1 MFPMIKPIALL
12 LVASLALFAA
22 GDPPAAPARVGYAW
36 PLPTCIVS
44 GEPLGDKPVV
54 KVLEDAKDPSVNG
67 REVRFCCEKCAATFD
82 ANRAKCLKDADAA
95 IIAREMPAYTL
106 TNCMMMPDEKLPAP
120 DAKEQDGARSV
131 VVGNQLVRVC
141 CAQCERKVKRNPAA
155 VLTKVQTA
163 LVAAITVP
171 SAFTTYSTCRML
183 SQRMAPRVT
192 TGRPKCTA
200 YSACVS
206 LAAWRSNHLLC
217 RPFLLRTW
225 IWPSVGGGGA
235 VISCHCE
242 CSVVVV
248 GMVSSFCGG
257 IVMGRTSMLL
267 FVFLLVGFSAVLYAL
282 FGVGSILVKSICS

>member
-1 MFPMIKPIALL
+1 VAGAFLLSGGAADTGPTALAGDALALL
-12 LVASLALFAA
+12 AA

-82 ANRAKCLKDADAA
+82 ANRAKYLKDADAA

-120 DAKEQDGARSV
+120 DAKEQDGARNV

-155 VLTKVQTA
+155 VLTKVPPAHSVALPAFRESIALFICPLTPERCPSYGSKRPRALTITRTNTSLTRCATTA
-163 LVAAITVP
+163 LAACRLPRRPRSSALWKKP
-171 SAFTTYSTCRML
+171 SARW
-183 SQRMAPRVT
+183 AAVAGRV
-192 TGRPKCTA
+192 P
-200 YSACVS
+200 
-206 LAAWRSNHLLC
+206 
-217 RPFLLRTW
+217 
-225 IWPSVGGGGA
+225 
-235 VISCHCE
+235 
-242 CSVVVV
+242 
-248 GMVSSFCGG
+248 
-257 IVMGRTSMLL
+257 TS
-267 FVFLLVGFSAVLYAL
+267 
-282 FGVGSILVKSICS
+282 